1 MEPVQK
7 INTVSDML
15 ATTTSTIADPIDT
28 QPTLTGVTLIPSN
41 LQTQNSGGREVSVH
55 MVLTP
60 INEDSNSTHSTLVA
74 NNPATKAL
82 ASSVLPICKDGKCSN

>member
-15 ATTTSTIADPIDT
+15 ATTTSIIADPIDT
-28 QPTLTGVTLIPSN
+28 SPTLTGVTLIPSN
-41 LQTQNSGGREVSVH
+41 LQTQNGREVSVH

>member
-1 MEPVQK
+1 MVGDT
-7 INTVSDML
+7 IAS
-15 ATTTSTIADPIDT
+15 TTQTIADPIDT
-28 QPTLTGVTLIPSN
+28 SPTITGVTLIPSN
-41 LQTQNSGGREVSVH
+41 LQTQSSGGREVSVH

-82 ASSVLPICKDGKCSN
+82 ASSVLPICKDGGCSISINSMIS